1 MINSNLQTIV
11 NLYELFMLILFVIS
25 IFYLTKIFLKYNI
38 NSAIKILAIVGLNFR
53 SITIF
58 ILILNNNFKLLDD
71 QKLNILIHL
80 FFIVFFISFAFFS
93 YSLCEIFPKGMNRKL
108 TFIPVIMFII
118 LSTIAFVDLLLPNF
132 NFYFFNISI
141 DSAGFYS
148 STMDNSVIVI
158 RSIGAI
164 FLLYTII
171 SLLLFY
177 TRVPSLLISWE
188 YSKYLLVV
196 IILTLFSFDVVILD
210 DLLSVL
216 FQNIDFIND
225 IIYMIL
231 SLTITSLIIV
241 ILRNCTK
248 NTYFNIFFGKDIRL
262 AIKEGIIG
270 YILAS
275 MTMQGPTPLFISE
288 SFKNYSKITD
298 NTLLGMSITSI
309 VNVGAFRE
317 DSTEKFRETISI
329 APVPNNPNLSSVI
342 LSFNTKDPE
351 YEKLDSRAEA
361 GVATVL
367 IIPFP
372 SDLLVALHKFPD
384 ILPIL
389 KQELDINNNLKR
401 FTDKSFLELLTFK
414 IINEL
419 IY

>member
-25 IFYLTKIFLKYNI
+25 IFYLTKIFLKYYI

-93 YSLCEIFPKGMNRKL
+93 YSLYEIFPKGMNRKL

-177 TRVPSLLISWE
+177 TRVPSLLISW
-188 YSKYLLVV
+188 
-196 IILTLFSFDVVILD
+196 
-210 DLLSVL
+210 
-216 FQNIDFIND
+216 
-225 IIYMIL
+225 
-231 SLTITSLIIV
+231 
-241 ILRNCTK
+241 
-248 NTYFNIFFGKDIRL
+248 
-262 AIKEGIIG
+262 
-270 YILAS
+270 
-275 MTMQGPTPLFISE
+275 
-288 SFKNYSKITD
+288 
-298 NTLLGMSITSI
+298 
-309 VNVGAFRE
+309 
-317 DSTEKFRETISI
+317 
-329 APVPNNPNLSSVI
+329 
-342 LSFNTKDPE
+342 
-351 YEKLDSRAEA
+351 
-361 GVATVL
+361 
-367 IIPFP
+367 
-372 SDLLVALHKFPD
+372 
-384 ILPIL
+384 
-389 KQELDINNNLKR
+389 
-401 FTDKSFLELLTFK
+401 
-414 IINEL
+414 
-419 IY
+419 

>member
-1 MINSNLQTIV
+1 
-11 NLYELFMLILFVIS
+11 MLILFLIS
-25 IFYLTKIFLKYNI
+25 VFYLTKIFLKYNI

-58 ILILNNNFKLLDD
+58 ILILNNNFKLFDN
-71 QKLNILIHL
+71 QKLNVLIHL

-93 YSLCEIFPKGMNRKL
+93 YSLYEIFPKGMNRKL

-118 LSTIAFVDLLLPNF
+118 LSTIAFADLLLP
-132 NFYFFNISI
+132 NFYFFNISV
-141 DSAGFYS
+141 DAVGFYS
-148 STMDNSVIVI
+148 STMDNSVILI

-216 FQNIDFIND
+216 FKNIDFIND
-225 IIYMIL
+225 LIYMIL
-231 SLTITSLIIV
+231 SIMITSLIIV
-241 ILRNCTK
+241 ILRNCSK
-248 NTYFNIFFGKDIRL
+248 NTYFNIFFGKDIQL
-262 AIKEGIIG
+262 AIKDGIIG
-270 YILAS
+270 FILAS
-275 MTMQGPTPLFISE
+275 LTEKGPTPIVVSE
-288 SFKNYSKITD
+288 SFKNYSKISE
-298 NTLLGMSITSI
+298 NTILGMTITSI

-317 DSTEKFRETISI
+317 DATELFRETISI
-329 APVPNNPNLSSVI
+329 NPVPNNPNLSSVI
-342 LSFNTKDPE
+342 LSFNTLNPE
-351 YEKLDSRAEA
+351 YALIDSRMES

-372 SDLLVALHKFPD
+372 SDLLVALHKFSD

-389 KQELDINNNLKR
+389 KQELDINNDLKR
-401 FTDKSFLELLTFK
+401 FADKSLLELLTFMIVK
-414 IINEL
+414 EL